1 MLSLGP
7 TIVHHKLKR
16 KGLSESGVKF
26 SQAQGHLST
35 QLLFIYV
42 KFISLREEPVI
53 GLDDGHLKV
62 KDSQKKVKI
71 PKVF

>member
-1 MLSLGP
+1 MGIWSEGGHIFKLLSL
-7 TIVHHKLKR
+7 VKL
-16 KGLSESGVKF
+16 SVI
-26 SQAQGHLST
+26 SQLNSC
-35 QLLFIYV
+35 LFLV

-53 GLDDGHLKV
+53 GLDDGHVKV